1 MPNIKIN
8 KKEFEEILGEKITD
22 EKLKEEASYL
32 GAHWNPVEGK
42 KWEVEVYPNRP
53 DLLSVEGLA
62 RVYKGF
68 FEYET
73 GLKKYDVAKSKT
85 KLNVD
90 NSVKDVRPYIGGA
103 IVRDIELTQKTI
115 NGLIQLQEKLHMSVG
130 RRRDKIAIGLH
141 DLSQVKPPFTYKA
154 VEPQQVSFKPL
165 EYNDEIHLEE
175 ILDEHEKGKEYA
187 WILEDEDEYPVIVDD
202 NGKVLSFPP
211 IINNQLTEVDTQTT
225 DIFIDVTGK
234 DKQTVQKVLNILST
248 ALGER
253 GGQIE
258 AVKVNGE
265 KMPDLKSET
274 MNLDVEYFREVSGID
289 LDKQEIKKRLEMMRL
304 GAKKKKDKLE
314 VKIPAYR
321 NDIMHQYDLI
331 EEVVIAHRYTN
342 IQPELPEIDQQGQEK
357 EITEFAELLSQILK
371 GTNSL
376 ETHTFTLSN
385 KEKLYDKMEKERDG
399 DVAEM
404 ENSLT
409 EDYTVLRNWLLPDMM
424 ETLQR
429 NKHHS
434 YPQQFYEIED
444 VVELQKEEV
453 KNKKKLVFVASG
465 QDKDY
470 TNAREILQVIERDI
484 GVKFELDKNNM
495 PFAKPGRS
503 ATIKAQNKEIGFIAE
518 LSESTL
524 ENWEIEKATS
534 ALEIDVEKLFGV
546 VKK

>member
-8 KKEFEEILGEKITD
+8 KKEFEGLLGEEVSD

-73 GLKKYDVAKSKT
+73 GLKKYNVEKSKT
-85 KLNVD
+85 KINVEE
-90 NSVKDVRPYIGGA
+90 SVKDVRPHIGGA
-103 IVRDIELTQKTI
+103 IVRDVELTQRTI

-141 DLSQVKPPFTYKA
+141 DLEQVKPPFTYKA

-175 ILDEHEKGKEYA
+175 ILDEHEKGQEYA
-187 WILEDEDEYPVIVDD
+187 WILEDEEEYPVIVDD
-202 NGKVLSFPP
+202 NSKVLSFPP

-258 AVKVNGE
+258 SVKVDGE
-265 KMPDLKSET
+265 EMPKLKPET
-274 MNLDVEYFREVSGID
+274 KVLDVEYFREISGLD

-304 GAKKKKDKLE
+304 GVKKKKNKLK
-314 VKIPAYR
+314 VKVPSYR

-331 EEVVIAHRYTN
+331 EEIVIAHRYTN
-342 IQPELPEIDQQGQEK
+342 IEPELPEIDQQGQEK

-371 GTNSL
+371 GTNAL

-385 KEKLYDKMEKERDG
+385 KQKLYDKMERQRDG
-399 DVAEM
+399 NVAEM

-409 EDYTVLRNWLLPDMM
+409 EEYTVLRNWLLPDMM

-444 VVELQKEEV
+444 VVEIKEGDAI
-453 KNKKKLVFVASG
+453 NKKKLIFVSSG
-465 QDKDY
+465 QKKDY
-470 TNAREILQVIERDI
+470 TDARETLQVIERDI
-484 GVKFELDKNNM
+484 GVKFELDKKEI

-503 ATIKAQNKEIGFIAE
+503 ATIEAQSEEIGFIAE
-518 LSESTL
+518 LSENTLDNWEL
-524 ENWEIEKATS
+524 ENATA
-534 ALEIDVEKLFGV
+534 ALEIDVEKLFEA